1 MAQAKK
7 AKTANK
13 PEARKSEVLEPT
25 QQTDYEGNPL
35 PDLPDLSWMG
45 NTFQWGTKALPEK
58 YGGGL
63 TLAGINIGIYG
74 DIPEHIPHR
83 NRLPRGAVPVVSAG
97 NIGGYYIQDKYEQWA
112 DSSPYLYEEAIS
124 RRWAS
129 ATDIPW
135 DTGHG
140 LSDDVE
146 VAIAQVATEL
156 SNWGSVETEVV
167 SAWLQNLSPGY
178 HEVKYFLSTAVYD
191 SSRMEEGYRKRAM
204 LNGAGMMLESPGRMN
219 RACLE
224 SYGSWSNTVLFMWLL
239 RGSLMQAIVR
249 YLSVYGPTEADRELA
264 FRVLP
269 DIMRKSAYACDHIR
283 FAISKKPELTTVFNA
298 GLTVAEFSQLSD
310 FNDSVLWEA
319 LAIIFG
325 DGVENMDQGMEMVL
339 ELQQYFVQTYIDKC
353 NQANLGR
360 EAQTRSGAW
369 AGILMGVPMTGHA
382 TPDEMRAQVAAI
394 MQKNSGKK

>member
-1 MAQAKK
+1 
-7 AKTANK
+7 
-13 PEARKSEVLEPT
+13 
-25 QQTDYEGNPL
+25 
-35 PDLPDLSWMG
+35 
-45 NTFQWGTKALPEK
+45 
-58 YGGGL
+58 
-63 TLAGINIGIYG
+63 
-74 DIPEHIPHR
+74 
-83 NRLPRGAVPVVSAG
+83 
-97 NIGGYYIQDKYEQWA
+97 
-112 DSSPYLYEEAIS
+112 
-124 RRWAS
+124 
-129 ATDIPW
+129 
-135 DTGHG
+135 
-140 LSDDVE
+140 
-146 VAIAQVATEL
+146 
-156 SNWGSVETEVV
+156 
-167 SAWLQNLSPGY
+167 
-178 HEVKYFLSTAVYD
+178 
-191 SSRMEEGYRKRAM
+191 
-204 LNGAGMMLESPGRMN
+204 
-219 RACLE
+219 
-224 SYGSWSNTVLFMWLL
+224 
-239 RGSLMQAIVR
+239 MQAIVR

-339 ELQQYFVQTYIDKC
+339 ELQQHFVQTYIDKC

>member
-1 MAQAKK
+1 
-7 AKTANK
+7 
-13 PEARKSEVLEPT
+13 
-25 QQTDYEGNPL
+25 
-35 PDLPDLSWMG
+35 MG

-124 RRWAS
+124 RRWS
-129 ATDIPW
+129 TATDIPW

-191 SSRMEEGYRKRAM
+191 SARIEEGYRKRAL

-264 FRVLP
+264 FRILP

-283 FAISKKPELTTVFNA
+283 FAISKKPELTTVFSA

-310 FNDSVLWEA
+310 FNDPVLWEA

-325 DGVENMDQGMEMVL
+325 DGVENMDQGMETVL
-339 ELQQYFVQTYIDKC
+339 ELQQYFLETYIDKC

-360 EAQTRSGAW
+360 ETQIRSGAW

-382 TPDEMRAQVAAI
+382 TPDEMRAQVSAI